1 MAILTATPACEV
13 TGGENQPRLVASIFV
28 AEPMTERDKP
38 EQAVAI
44 GPRLLAASG
53 FDALYREGM
62 TLIEDVAQYLDGP
75 GRGESGGLS
84 REASLLYTTESMRL
98 TTRLMQLASWLLLQR
113 AVNEGELTA
122 ENARVE
128 KAKVRFSSTP
138 DQRGGPGYSE
148 LPGALKRFIEKGDR
162 LFDRVLQLDRM
173 ERGVMPEFDPNPVR
187 NDIADQFAR
196 LKAAFGRR
204 S

>member
-1 MAILTATPACEV
+1 
-13 TGGENQPRLVASIFV
+13 
-28 AEPMTERDKP
+28 MTERDGR
-38 EQAVAI
+38 EEAVAI

-62 TLIEDVAQYLDGP
+62 SLIEDVAQYLDGP
-75 GRGESGGLS
+75 GRADSSALS

-128 KAKVRFSSTP
+128 KGKVRFSSSP
-138 DQRGGPGYSE
+138 DMRGGPGYAE
-148 LPGALKRFIEKGDR
+148 LPRVLKLYIEKGDR
-162 LFDRVLQLDRM
+162 LFERVVQLDRM
-173 ERGVMPEFDPNPVR
+173 ERGAMPEVDPNPVR

-204 S
+204 D